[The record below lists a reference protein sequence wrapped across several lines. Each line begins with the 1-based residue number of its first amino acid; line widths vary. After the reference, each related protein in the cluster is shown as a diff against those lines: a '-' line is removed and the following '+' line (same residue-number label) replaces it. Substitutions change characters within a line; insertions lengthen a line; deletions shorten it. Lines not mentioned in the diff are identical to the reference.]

1 MVQISAGRGPKEVV
15 KVVAELAR
23 LLPQHLKRRGATVGP
38 LTWGVGRR
46 SVVFEVDG
54 IDLRIWL
61 GTHERVDPVRG
72 KGRRKRWFVDVRALR
87 TDEPPDPFDSS
98 KITFFTARSGGPGG
112 QHVNTTSSA
121 VRAVYEPTG
130 WQVRVTSERSQRR
143 NRKEAIRRLRALH
156 TQECASWRGKLVGRL
171 QHAHDDLLRG
181 GPAVTWVD
189 GPDGWEPMAVYPRN
203 DLRPIP

>member
-72 KGRRKRWFVDVRALR
+72 KGRRQGVRW
-87 TDEPPDPFDSS
+87 
-98 KITFFTARSGGPGG
+98 
-112 QHVNTTSSA
+112 
-121 VRAVYEPTG
+121 
-130 WQVRVTSERSQRR
+130 
-143 NRKEAIRRLRALH
+143 
-156 TQECASWRGKLVGRL
+156 C
-171 QHAHDDLLRG
+171 
-181 GPAVTWVD
+181 
-189 GPDGWEPMAVYPRN
+189 
-203 DLRPIP
+203 